1 VARRGPIGV
10 ALAGGVGRR
19 IGGDKAIVELEGRP
33 LLHYPLNVLRAVLD
47 DVAVVAKPST
57 VLPGLDADIAIWL
70 EAEEPRHPLAGIVHA
85 LRCARGRPVVVVAGD
100 MPFVT
105 RSLVA
110 SLARERARG
119 AVAVVPRA
127 AGELQPLCARYDPR
141 ALTALAAG
149 DFAAPLRDVVAGL
162 SPRIVEW
169 PDDEPFF
176 NVNHPEDILQAAALL
191 DGR

>member
-1 VARRGPIGV
+1 MARRGPIGV
-10 ALAGGVGRR
+10 VLAGGVGRR

-85 LRCARGRPVVVVAGD
+85 LRCAGGRPVVVVAGD

-127 AGELQPLCARYDPR
+127 AGRLQPLCARYDPR
-141 ALTALAAG
+141 ALTALAACY
-149 DFAAPLRDVVAGL
+149 FTAPLRDVVAGL

>member
-1 VARRGPIGV
+1 MARRSCIGAV
-10 ALAGGVGRR
+10 LAGGGGRR
-19 IGGDKAIVELEGRP
+19 IGGDKAMVELEGRP
-33 LLHYPLNVLRAVLD
+33 LLHYPLAVLRSVLD
-47 DVAVVAKPST
+47 DVAVVAKQST
-57 VLPGLDADIAIWL
+57 ILPALEADVAVWL
-70 EAEEPRHPLAGIVHA
+70 EADEPRHPLAGVIHA
-85 LRCARGRPVVVVAGD
+85 LRCSRGRPVVVVAGD

-105 RSLVA
+105 RGLVTA
-110 SLARERARG
+110 LVRERARG

-141 ALTALAAG
+141 ALTALSGCDFGAPVGQLVAA
-149 DFAAPLRDVVAGL
+149 L

-191 DGR
+191 SGR

>member
-1 VARRGPIGV
+1 
-10 ALAGGVGRR
+10 VGRR

-85 LRCARGRPVVVVAGD
+85 LRCAGGRPVVVVAGD

-127 AGELQPLCARYDPR
+127 AGRLQPLCARYDPR
-141 ALTALAAG
+141 ALTALAAC
-149 DFAAPLRDVVAGL
+149 DFTAPLRDVVAGL

>member
-1 VARRGPIGV
+1 VARRGPTGV
-10 ALAGGVGRR
+10 VLAGGVGRR

-85 LRCARGRPVVVVAGD
+85 LRCAGGRPVVVVAGD

-127 AGELQPLCARYDPR
+127 AGRLQPLCARYDPR
-141 ALTALAAG
+141 ALTALAAC
-149 DFAAPLRDVVAGL
+149 DFTAPLRDVVAGL
-162 SPRIVEW
+162 SPRIIEW

>member
-10 ALAGGVGRR
+10 VLAGGVGRR

-57 VLPGLDADIAIWL
+57 VLPGLDADIAVWL
-70 EAEEPRHPLAGIVHA
+70 EAEEPRHPLAGIIHA
-85 LRCARGRPVVVVAGD
+85 LRCAGGRPVVIVAGD

-127 AGELQPLCARYDPR
+127 AGRLQPLCARYDPR
-141 ALTALAAG
+141 ALTALAAC
-149 DFAAPLRDVVAGL
+149 DFTAPLRDVVAGL